1 MTRKKLIDIVRIV
14 LRGTDITY
22 RGERRRYICTQWR
35 INSRSNFIART
46 YPPCRY
52 AQIYTTAT
60 YPRGE
65 VNILSRKEILSADS
79 IDLNRR
85 RV

>member
-1 MTRKKLIDIVRIV
+1 MAHISLKGIDITCRE
-14 LRGTDITY
+14 
-22 RGERRRYICTQWR
+22 ERRRTFTQWR

-52 AQIYTTAT
+52 APIYTAAT

-65 VNILSRKEILSADS
+65 VNIRSKKEILFADS
-79 IDLNRR
+79 IDLSRR
-85 RV
+85 RF